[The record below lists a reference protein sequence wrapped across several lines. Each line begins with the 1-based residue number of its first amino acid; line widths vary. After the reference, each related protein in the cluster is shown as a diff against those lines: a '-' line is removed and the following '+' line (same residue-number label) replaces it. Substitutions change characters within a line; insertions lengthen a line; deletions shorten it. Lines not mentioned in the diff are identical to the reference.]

1 MKQRVVIVCIICLLG
16 ISGCMEPVSP
26 DVATSVGTPEPV
38 LEAASPTVIVPSPA
52 TDTFLAPTLAA
63 TSTPAAIV
71 DLCVVSRPGIA
82 KSDLE
87 GRLVLEHFW
96 WDGPITADSITT
108 AFLYD
113 FAANDLLMVNV
124 PGELMK
130 AVGVSPGR
138 QHLLY
143 VYDSGTDDENRLAV
157 TDYAGKVISDFDNR
171 VLPES
176 WWDYY
181 QWQTNDTLRVVVL
194 DLGNR
199 RTLPRLYNITTED
212 YMPLKTD
219 WPYVYKGENLDWGLD
234 GEAIRFSSSDGA
246 NIVYDPAITRVVY
259 PKRGQT
265 VSLTD
270 VETGQELASIELP
283 LWGRLPRWS
292 PDGQNLVLIASMDPK
307 AAPGHDE
314 FFIVSRDG
322 PEFKRLTHLTEK
334 LETAHISEYAW
345 SPDGSQ
351 IAFWLNTE
359 ADDPTL
365 EGTQSELAI
374 LDVASGEITKL
385 CIQGISA
392 PIRSDPMPLMTRT
405 QPIWSPDGRQVVFT
419 QLNPSLANTYDVL
432 VLDLETKT
440 ALKIA
445 SNKQPVGWMINAP
458 GPSAP

>member
-1 MKQRVVIVCIICLLG
+1 MMKQTTMIITTLVFLFLV
-16 ISGCMEPVSP
+16 SGCVESAPKTITEDIVVTHTPLPTIEIDPGIHNEPSATPETLSQSEPVATSIPAPIIERCVVSNQNLPGVNQGVLVLYQLDTNLDRTIFLYDMTISREKILSPLGWISSVGSVSP
-26 DVATSVGTPEPV
+26 D
-38 LEAASPTVIVPSPA
+38 
-52 TDTFLAPTLAA
+52 
-63 TSTPAAIV
+63 
-71 DLCVVSRPGIA
+71 R
-82 KSDLE
+82 
-87 GRLVLEHFW
+87 H
-96 WDGPITADSITT
+96 
-108 AFLYD
+108 Y
-113 FAANDLLMVNV
+113 
-124 PGELMK
+124 
-130 AVGVSPGR
+130 
-138 QHLLY
+138 LLY
-143 VYDSGTDDENRLAV
+143 EYDSGTDDGNRLV
-157 TDYAGKVISDFDNR
+157 VVDYAGTVIRDFDNR

-194 DLGNR
+194 DLGKR
-199 RTLPRLYNITTED
+199 RALPRLYNITTED

-234 GEAIRFSSSDGA
+234 REAIRFSSSDGA

-359 ADDPTL
+359 AGDPTL

>member
-1 MKQRVVIVCIICLLG
+1 MNKIIFIIMFSLVL
-16 ISGCMEPVSP
+16 SGCQQATMEQNVEVTAIPQP
-26 DVATSVGTPEPV
+26 TPALTSTPSPEPTTIH
-38 LEAASPTVIVPSPA
+38 PT
-52 TDTFLAPTLAA
+52 PTQPAA

-71 DLCVVSRPGIA
+71 DSCVIGEPGIA

-96 WDGPITADSITT
+96 WDGPITANSITT

-113 FAANDLLMVNV
+113 FAANDLLTIRV

-130 AVGVSPGR
+130 AIGVSPDG
-138 QHLLY
+138 QYLLY
-143 VYDSGTDDENRLAV
+143 KYDSGTDDEYRVAV
-157 TDYAGKVISDFDNR
+157 TDYTGTVISDFDDR
-171 VLPES
+171 ILPEI
-176 WWDYY
+176 WWSYY
-181 QWQTNDTLRVVVL
+181 QWQSKDILRVVVL
-194 DLGNR
+194 LKNQ
-199 RTLPRLYNITTED
+199 TLPRIYNVFTQD

-219 WPYVYKGENLDWGLD
+219 WPYAHKGKGVEWGLD
-234 GEAIRFSSSDGA
+234 ERAMSSLYYDGA
-246 NIVYDPAITRVVY
+246 NIVYDPSITRVVY

-292 PDGQNLVLIASMDPK
+292 PDGQNLVLIASMESK
-307 AAPGHDE
+307 GVPGRDE
-314 FFIVSRDG
+314 FFIISRDG

-334 LETAHISEYAW
+334 LETVHVSEYAW

-351 IAFWLNTE
+351 IAFWLNAD
-359 ADDPTL
+359 ADDPNL

-374 LDVASGEITKL
+374 LDIASGEITKL
-385 CIQGISA
+385 CIEGISA

-405 QPIWSPDGRQVVFT
+405 QPIWSPDGRQIVFT
-419 QLNPSLANTYDVL
+419 QLNPSLTNTYDVL

-440 ALKIA
+440 VFKVT
-445 SNKQPVGWMINAP
+445 SNKQPVGWMVSLP
-458 GPSAP
+458 